1 MTETKQPESLQELID
16 STPSFVDRLF
26 SNRKGSVVRDAVLR
40 QPTQFV
46 SPEFTNWRDEQ
57 RAWRETVALYDQSYH
72 MTTTIVRGREAL
84 PLFAS
89 LGINGFATFGPERAR
104 HYVACSPSGHVIG
117 DGVLYA
123 TSLEEIALVG
133 RASGHNWLQFQAETE
148 GWDVTLERDEHFS
161 GNAAGRRNVYR
172 YQVEGPNAF
181 ALLEKLNGAALPETR
196 IFDII
201 TITIAGH
208 AVSATELSFLRMVAE
223 YIPALRGYAPTE
235 PGRYNGW
242 YPRMH
247 TERASAFE
255 RVPYSVDYFT
265 STRKNEVA
273 FVGEGSPVLGVF
285 VVDTGGEP
293 RVVVAK
299 VVDGSLVW
307 KTTQNA
313 PGGNRVVT
321 TTVMENGQPVTRQ
334 LIVGGGAEP
343 TTRETKLSLDGLKVT
358 DIAGKKVRAT
368 SLEMRLGDGKGI
380 VLHTGPMAA
389 ELRAMFKEDTLF
401 VETGPGGGVMMPG
414 FAPAPVQLDFNGPLP
429 QPVRGGF
436 VVPGGAP
443 APAPDLPRAIPEVL
457 GMHSAIVLQQ
467 LCDCGDGAVPLRV
480 RRALGASASRLRRSV
495 PSRRKLFGDGYR
507 QSSAKASGVS

>member
-1 MTETKQPESLQELID
+1 MTETKQPENLQELID

-84 PLFAS
+84 QLFAS

-208 AVSATELSFLRMVAE
+208 AVSALRHTMAGGPGFELYGPWDEGAEVKAAIVAAGAELGLRQVGSLA
-223 YIPALRGYAPTE
+223 
-235 PGRYNGW
+235 
-242 YPRMH
+242 
-247 TERASAFE
+247 
-255 RVPYSVDYFT
+255 YFT
-265 STRKNEVA
+265 TPVELGWVPRPVPAIYTDPEMGAFRKWLPATCDEANWSLGGSFYSPDIADYYFTPAELGYGHLVKFNHD
-273 FVGEGSPVLGVF
+273 FVGREALERGTPENERRKVTLEWNAEDVGRAFASFTSP
-285 VVDTGGEP
+285 
-293 RVVVAK
+293 
-299 VVDGSLVW
+299 
-307 KTTQNA
+307 
-313 PGGNRVVT
+313 
-321 TTVMENGQPVTRQ
+321 
-334 LIVGGGAEP
+334 
-343 TTRETKLSLDGLKVT
+343 DGL
-358 DIAGKKVRAT
+358 
-368 SLEMRLGDGKGI
+368 
-380 VLHTGPMAA
+380 
-389 ELRAMFKEDTLF
+389 
-401 VETGPGGGVMMPG
+401 
-414 FAPAPVQLDFNGPLP
+414 PAKFI
-429 QPVRGGF
+429 
-436 VVPGGAP
+436 
-443 APAPDLPRAIPEVL
+443 DLPRANYATWQYDSL
-457 GMHSAIVLQQ
+457 L
-467 LCDCGDGAVPLRV
+467 DGTGRTV
-480 RRALGASASRLRRSV
+480 
-495 PSRRKLFGDGYR
+495 
-507 QSSAKASGVS
+507 GVSAYSCLSWNERAILSVAVVEPELAAPGTELTLIWGEPDGGAKSAPWLEPHRQVEIRATVRPGVHH